1 MRSYAFFALL
11 NLIGLLVLTKVCQIL
26 GFESGPSP
34 DKSSV
39 DLFKIGPGQAWAF
52 VLFSAT

>member
-1 MRSYAFFALL
+1 MLWFFFELV